1 MCTAH
6 THGVGQLTG
15 QLVDVALDAF
25 LTGFSMNTADLA
37 KLPTKEIE
45 RLARN
50 VQPGAWSVESEK
62 PLSTLL
68 GSCVA
73 VCLFDPALKI
83 GGINHFMLPEM
94 GRSKYGDVDSLLS
107 GNFAM
112 EALLNALLGRGARK
126 PRLQAKAFGGGTII
140 DSDAS
145 APNIGM
151 RNASFAKEWLQREG
165 IPLLSSDF
173 LGPWS
178 RKIIFLPFNGE
189 AFCKRLVTNMATAS
203 VIAREE
209 RTYAETLLQKPKAV
223 DKKIELF

>member
-1 MCTAH
+1 M
-6 THGVGQLTG
+6 
-15 QLVDVALDAF
+15 DY
-25 LTGFSMNTADLA
+25 S
-37 KLPTKEIE
+37 KLPAKEVE
-45 RLARN
+45 RYARN
-50 VQPGAWSVESEK
+50 VHPGAWSIDTEL
-62 PLSTLL
+62 PLATLL

-73 VCLFDPALKI
+73 VCLFDPVLKI

-209 RTYAETLLQKPKAV
+209 RTYAETLLQKPKTV

>member
-1 MCTAH
+1 
-6 THGVGQLTG
+6 
-15 QLVDVALDAF
+15 
-25 LTGFSMNTADLA
+25 MNTTDVV
-37 KLPTKEIE
+37 KLQAKEIE

-50 VQPGAWSVESEK
+50 VQPGAWSVDTEK

-112 EALLNALLGRGARK
+112 EALLNALIGRGARK
-126 PRLQAKAFGGGTII
+126 ARLQAKAFGGGTII

-173 LGPWS
+173 LGPWT

-209 RTYAETLLQKPKAV
+209 RSYAETLLQKPKAV

>member
-1 MCTAH
+1 
-6 THGVGQLTG
+6 
-15 QLVDVALDAF
+15 
-25 LTGFSMNTADLA
+25 MNTTDVV
-37 KLPTKEIE
+37 KLQAKEIE

-50 VQPGAWSVESEK
+50 VQPGAWSVDTEK

-83 GGINHFMLPEM
+83 GGINHFILPEM

-112 EALLNALLGRGARK
+112 EALLNALTGRGARK
-126 PRLQAKAFGGGTII
+126 ARLQAKAFGGGTII

-209 RTYAETLLQKPKAV
+209 RSYAETLLQKPKAV

>member
-1 MCTAH
+1 
-6 THGVGQLTG
+6 
-15 QLVDVALDAF
+15 
-25 LTGFSMNTADLA
+25 MNTADLA
-37 KLPTKEIE
+37 KLPAKEIE

-94 GRSKYGDVDSLLS
+94 GRSKYGDVDALLS

-112 EALLNALLGRGARK
+112 EALLNGLLTRGAK
-126 PRLQAKAFGGGTII
+126 KARLQAKAFGGGTII
-140 DSDAS
+140 EVGNTL
-145 APNIGM
+145 NIGQ
-151 RNASFAKEWLQREG
+151 RNASFAKEWLSREN
-165 IPLLSSDF
+165 IPLLSSDL

-178 RKIIFLPFNGE
+178 RKIVFIPCSGD
-189 AFCKRLVTNMATAS
+189 AFCKRQVTSMANAE

-209 RTYAETLLQKPKAV
+209 RAYAETLKRKPPASEKR
-223 DKKIELF
+223 IELF

>member
-1 MCTAH
+1 
-6 THGVGQLTG
+6 
-15 QLVDVALDAF
+15 
-25 LTGFSMNTADLA
+25 MNTTDVV
-37 KLPTKEIE
+37 KLQAKEIE

-50 VQPGAWSVESEK
+50 VQPGAWSVDTDK

-73 VCLFDPALKI
+73 VCLFDPALKV

-112 EALLNALLGRGARK
+112 EALLNALIGRGARK
-126 PRLQAKAFGGGTII
+126 ARLQAKAFGGGTII

-209 RTYAETLLQKPKAV
+209 RSYAETLLQKPKTV

>member
-1 MCTAH
+1 MD
-6 THGVGQLTG
+6 LTG
-15 QLVDVALDAF
+15 L
-25 LTGFSMNTADLA
+25 S
-37 KLPTKEIE
+37 PREIE

-50 VQPGAWSVESEK
+50 VHPGAWLIDSEK
-62 PLSTLL
+62 PLATLL
-68 GSCVA
+68 GSCVC
-73 VCLFDPALKI
+73 VCLHDPQLKI
-83 GGINHFMLPEM
+83 GGINHFLLPDIS
-94 GRSKYGDVDSLLS
+94 RSRDGEVDALLS

-112 EALLNALLGRGARK
+112 EALLNALTGRGARK
-126 PRLQAKAFGGGTII
+126 ARLQAKAFGGGTII

-209 RTYAETLLQKPKAV
+209 RSYAETLLQKPKTV

>member
-1 MCTAH
+1 
-6 THGVGQLTG
+6 
-15 QLVDVALDAF
+15 
-25 LTGFSMNTADLA
+25 MNTTDVV
-37 KLPTKEIE
+37 KLQAKEIE

-50 VQPGAWSVESEK
+50 VQPGAWSVDTDK

-112 EALLNALLGRGARK
+112 EALLNALIGRGARK
-126 PRLQAKAFGGGTII
+126 ARLQAKAFGGGTII

-209 RTYAETLLQKPKAV
+209 RSYAETLLQKPKAV

>member
-1 MCTAH
+1 
-6 THGVGQLTG
+6 
-15 QLVDVALDAF
+15 
-25 LTGFSMNTADLA
+25 MNTADLA
-37 KLPTKEIE
+37 KLPAKEIE

>member
-1 MCTAH
+1 
-6 THGVGQLTG
+6 
-15 QLVDVALDAF
+15 
-25 LTGFSMNTADLA
+25 MNTTDVV
-37 KLPTKEIE
+37 KLQAKEIE

-50 VQPGAWSVESEK
+50 VQPGAWSVDTEK

-209 RTYAETLLQKPKAV
+209 RSYAETLLQKPKAV